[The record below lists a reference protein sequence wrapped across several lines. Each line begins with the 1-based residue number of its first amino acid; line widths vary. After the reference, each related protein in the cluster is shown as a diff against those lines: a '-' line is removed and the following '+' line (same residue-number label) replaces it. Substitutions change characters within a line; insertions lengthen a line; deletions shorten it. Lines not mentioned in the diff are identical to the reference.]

1 MVQVLNRHV
10 VLVGMTASGKTSV
23 ANEIARRLDIAS
35 LDTDDMVQQLD
46 GRSVR
51 EIFERDGELAFRQLE
66 SRVLHNALSE
76 GKPTVLAV
84 AAGAVTVEANRAQL
98 VEAAR
103 CGRADIVWLRCD
115 VSALVPRVQAE
126 GHRPLLDNDAAGTLQ
141 HMASTRTP
149 LYEAVATRSVDT
161 DGHDV
166 SEVAEL
172 IINLVSTESAT

>member
-23 ANEIARRLDIAS
+23 ANEIARRLDIVS
-35 LDTDDMVQQLD
+35 LDTDDMVQKLD

-51 EIFERDGELAFRQLE
+51 EIFAQDGEVVFRQLE
-66 SRVLHNALSE
+66 SQVLNDALSE
-76 GKPTVLAV
+76 GTPTVIAV
-84 AAGAVTVEANRAQL
+84 AAGAVTVEENRARL
-98 VEAAR
+98 AEAAQR
-103 CGRADIVWLRCD
+103 GCADIVWLRCD

-166 SEVAEL
+166 SKVAEL
-172 IINLVSTESAT
+172 IIDLVSTESAT